1 MISIDD
7 ISKIAEKR
15 NKLKKETYTKIY
27 EQITKKIRQSVDMG
41 NKYLFAQ
48 IPSFVMG
55 YPQFD
60 RIKAMHYIIR
70 QFQIGGFMV
79 QMVGEFEICISWR
92 PTKKNKSKEENNQ
105 EVRQVPQGRH
115 QMMMDTA
122 AHCGCQTS
130 SGGAPR

>member
-15 NKLKKETYTKIY
+15 NKLKKETYMKIY

-55 YPQFD
+55 HPHFD
-60 RIKAMHYIIR
+60 RVKAMQYIIR

-79 QMVGEFEICISWR
+79 QIVGEYEICISWR
-92 PTKKNKSKEENNQ
+92 PTKKNKSQEDQNNKEDDSYEDFPTLVNLKKAANKY
-105 EVRQVPQGRH
+105 R
-115 QMMMDTA
+115 TA
-122 AHCGCQTS
+122 
-130 SGGAPR
+130 R

>member
-41 NKYLFAQ
+41 NKYMFAQ

-55 YPQFD
+55 YPHFD
-60 RIKAMHYIIR
+60 RIKAMQYIIR

-79 QMVGEFEICISWR
+79 QIVGEFEICISWR
-92 PTKKNKSKEENNQ
+92 PTKKNKTKEENNQ
-105 EVRQVPQGRH
+105 EDELHEDFPTLVNLKKAANKYR
-115 QMMMDTA
+115 TA
-122 AHCGCQTS
+122 
-130 SGGAPR
+130 R

>member
-27 EQITKKIRQSVDMG
+27 EQITKRIRQSVDMG
-41 NKYLFAQ
+41 QKYLFAQ
-48 IPSFVMG
+48 IPSYVMG

-60 RIKAMHYIIR
+60 RLKAMQYIIR

-79 QMVGEFEICISWR
+79 QVVGEYEICISWR
-92 PTKKNKSKEENNQ
+92 PTKKNKYRGDQNTQ
-105 EVRQVPQGRH
+105 EDESCEDFPTLVNLKKAANKYR
-115 QMMMDTA
+115 TA
-122 AHCGCQTS
+122 
-130 SGGAPR
+130 R